1 MEEKIKKLIDHLKE
15 GVVVFEYEKKD
26 GSTRVAKGTLKKELL
41 PPVKEDEEIIFDKLS
56 IDTLIGIKYES
67 LDEYMKLNKVELV
80 GETEDGKNYRFKYK
94 KEKRKVNENLQSYYD
109 IEKESFRSFDKNNFK
124 RIISCS

>member
-1 MEEKIKKLIDHLKE
+1 MEEQIKELVDHLKE
-15 GVVVFEYEKKD
+15 GIVVFEYEKKD

-41 PPVKEDEEIIFDKLS
+41 PPVREEEEIVFDKSS

-67 LDEYMKLNKVELV
+67 LEEYMELNKIELV
-80 GETEDGKNYRFKYK
+80 GETEDGKNYLFKHK

-109 IEKESFRSFDKNNFK
+109 LEKESFRSFNKNNFK
-124 RIISCS
+124 RIISIS